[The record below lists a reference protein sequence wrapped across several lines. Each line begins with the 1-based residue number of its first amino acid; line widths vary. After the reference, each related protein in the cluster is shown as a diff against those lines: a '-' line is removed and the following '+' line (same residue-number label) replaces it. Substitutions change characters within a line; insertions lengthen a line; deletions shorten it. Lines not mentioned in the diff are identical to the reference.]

1 MKYFDSVSEVIEEGI
16 EQYLSNHEF
25 KLSDMRNKVRKAMEA
40 VLSDMGIT
48 AKTRIFDFKL
58 TEKCGLTLL

>member
-1 MKYFDSVSEVIEEGI
+1 MKYYDSVSEVIEEGI
-16 EQYLSNHEF
+16 
-25 KLSDMRNKVRKAMEA
+25 EA